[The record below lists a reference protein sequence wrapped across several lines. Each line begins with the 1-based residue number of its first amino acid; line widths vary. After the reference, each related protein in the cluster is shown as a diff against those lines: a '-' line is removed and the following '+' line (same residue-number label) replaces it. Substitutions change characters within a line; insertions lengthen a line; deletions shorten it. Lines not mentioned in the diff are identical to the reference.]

1 MPNLSSPWKRTGLLL
16 VCSGLVLAAPAA
28 AEGPVKSKIEAAKEK
43 RADAIEKTKAAREA
57 TKEALKKTAAGA
69 EGAKEAREAAKE
81 ARKDA
86 KEARGEAHEAT
97 GEAAKEAW
105 KKMRENRKE
114 RREER
119 RAKIKE
125 KWGEDAL
132 KRPAVRAELRMHGRR
147 VARLNRIRALAK
159 ADGKDAVVTRVDK
172 LLEKE
177 NSRHQKHMETLK
189 SQPAAAASGGA
200 Q

>member
-1 MPNLSSPWKRTGLLL
+1 MRKFMRGLAAVTALGGLLVAL
-16 VCSGLVLAAPAA
+16 PSA
-28 AEGPVKSKIEAAKEK
+28 AEGPAKTKVEVAKEK
-43 RADAIEKTKAAREA
+43 RAEARDKTLEAKEKI
-57 TKEALKKTAAGA
+57 KEAVKKTATGA

-86 KEARGEAHEAT
+86 KEARGEAREAT
-97 GEAAKEAW
+97 GDVKEALKERW
-105 KKMRENRKE
+105 KKLRDTRKE

-119 RAKIKE
+119 KTKIKE

-132 KRPAVRAELRMHGRR
+132 KHPAVRAELKIHARR

-159 ADGKDAVVTRVDK
+159 AEGKDTVVERVDK
-172 LLEKE
+172 VLAKE
-177 NSRHQKHMETLK
+177 NTRHEKHMETLK
-189 SQPAAAASGGA
+189 SKAGDA